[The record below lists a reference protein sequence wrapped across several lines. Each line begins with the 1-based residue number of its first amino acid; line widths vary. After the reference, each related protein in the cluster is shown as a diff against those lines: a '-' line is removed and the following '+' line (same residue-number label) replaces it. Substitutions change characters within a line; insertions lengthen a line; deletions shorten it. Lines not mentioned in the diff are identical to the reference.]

1 MSRGE
6 FNRDMDDYLRRRKV
20 SERTNPL
27 LAAKQFFTKNF
38 TFGTVK
44 KAEPEQ
50 LSQDVPQDQI
60 DAVLSGQGVPKA
72 AARVTMTR
80 PASMPGAGAGARTT
94 QTQRMPAQPLKAAP
108 AQQKESTTMGW
119 FTKKKEQD
127 EDYDMAELAPATPV
141 IDEEVKEVL
150 KITFKWLKMM
160 DAETVE
166 EIKNSPDFEKYKA
179 VLGKYG
185 LIKK

>member
-6 FNRDMDDYLRRRKV
+6 FNRDMDDYLKRRRV

-27 LAAKQFFTKNF
+27 LAAKQFFTRNF
-38 TFGTVK
+38 KFGTVK
-44 KAEPEQ
+44 KAEPVEQ
-50 LSQDVPQDQI
+50 SLDVPQEQI
-60 DAVLSGQGVPKA
+60 DAVLSGQGVA
-72 AARVTMTR
+72 RGATRVTMTR
-80 PASMPGAGAGARTT
+80 PAPTPVQQAVRP
-94 QTQRMPAQPLKAAP
+94 QTQAAKP
-108 AQQKESTTMGW
+108 QERSAMGW
-119 FTKKKEQD
+119 FSSKKKED
-127 EDYDMAELAPATPV
+127 DDYDMAEAAAPAQPV

-160 DAETVE
+160 DPETVE